1 MANYPASG
9 HAPDPFDDPWYPPE
23 QRPYY
28 AHRYPEDATV
38 EYRELPT
45 VGLPEPAADQAGAA
59 PTQRRDPVGVVITV
73 VVVLVLVLCG
83 GLVAV
88 LHGSSDS
95 SPAAGP
101 VASATPSAAG
111 SRPRPVLTVEP
122 SVANTADAYVIVAG
136 QCVLNEGTPENPKLR
151 LVGCKAGTYYVID
164 RFDSTDD
171 VRKCEGKPGY
181 TYGYFYQ
188 TTPGSLDFVLCLKK
202 L

>member
-9 HAPDPFDDPWYPPE
+9 RPPDPFDDSWFPPE
-23 QRPYY
+23 RRPDY
-28 AHRYPEDATV
+28 ARRDPEDATV

-45 VGLPEPAADQAGAA
+45 VGLPESAADEAGAR
-59 PTQRRDPVGVVITV
+59 PMRRRDPVGVVITV

-95 SPAAGP
+95 GP
-101 VASATPSAAG
+101 TALATPSAAG
-111 SRPRPVLTVEP
+111 SRPRPVVTVEP
-122 SVANTADAYVIVAG
+122 SVANTVDSYVIVAG
-136 QCVLNEGTPENPKLR
+136 QCVLNAGTPENPKLR

-164 RFDSTDD
+164 RFDSTHD

-181 TYGYFYQ
+181 TDGYFYQ